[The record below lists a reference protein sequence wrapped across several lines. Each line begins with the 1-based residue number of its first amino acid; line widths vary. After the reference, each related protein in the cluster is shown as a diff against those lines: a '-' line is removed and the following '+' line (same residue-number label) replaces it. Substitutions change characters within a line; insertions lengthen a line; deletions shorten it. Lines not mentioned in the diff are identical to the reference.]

1 MARIVYS
8 ALIESIRGS
17 IGGTT
22 FQKNAYGY
30 TIKKKP
36 NMICPNTQPQQL
48 QKTFFA
54 LAVRAWGQLT
64 NAQRA
69 DWDTWASTYP
79 QYAKHNPNSQLS
91 GFAVFTRVHVYRLM
105 YDRGVDTNPT
115 YTAYA
120 QDTIGLTIQNNA
132 GTLNLIVSSDLE
144 SEEWWLVLF
153 VSRPFSGSQNFVGS
167 RVRYMDQRTN
177 VSDTVNITTKY
188 TSLFGIVPSVGQKI
202 ALSVIP
208 YGEANGQVLP
218 REDTILTVT
227 AP

>member
-36 NMICPNTQPQQL
+36 NMINPNSQPQQL

-69 DWDTWASTYP
+69 DWDTWATTYP
-79 QYAKHNPNSQLS
+79 QYAKHNPTSQLS
-91 GFAVFTRVHVYRLM
+91 GFAVFTKVHVYRLM
-105 YDRGVDTNPT
+105 YGRPVDTNPT

-120 QDTIGLTIQNNA
+120 QDIITLGCKLVA
-132 GTLNLIVSSDLE
+132 GVLSLVVTSDND
-144 SEEWWLVLF
+144 SEEWWLVLS
-153 VSRPFSGSQNFVGS
+153 VSRPFTDSQNFVGS
-167 RVRYMDQRTN
+167 RVRYMTQITN
-177 VSDTVNITTKY
+177 TTTTVNITTKY
-188 TSLFGIVPSVGQKI
+188 TSLFGILPAVGQKI

-208 YGEANGQVLP
+208 YGEANGQVLA
-218 REDTILTVT
+218 REDKVMDVT
-227 AP
+227 NA

>member
-1 MARIVYS
+1 MARIIYS

-36 NMICPNTQPQQL
+36 NMCKPNTQPQQL

-64 NAQRA
+64 NAQRT

-79 QYAKHNPNSQLS
+79 QYAKHNPSSQLS

-105 YDRGVDTNPT
+105 YGRGVDTNPT

-120 QDTIGLTIQNNA
+120 QDTIGLGIKNA
-132 GTLNLIVSSDLE
+132 AGVLTLEVTSALE
-144 SEEWWLVLF
+144 SEEWWMVLS
-153 VSRPFSGSQNFVGS
+153 VSRPFTDSQNFVGS

-177 VSDTVNITTKY
+177 VSDSVNITTKY
-188 TSLFGIVPSVGQKI
+188 TSLFGILPAVGQKI

-208 YGEANGQVLP
+208 YAEDNGQVLP
-218 REDTILTVT
+218 REDTVITVV
-227 AP
+227 AA